1 MKCEIISIGD
11 ELLIGQTVNTNAS
24 YLARQLTAIGVV
36 VKWVTTVGDEAD
48 VLTSA
53 LATAMSRSDVIIA
66 TGGLGPTHDDITK
79 KVAAA
84 YYQSDFVFVPEIVDR
99 IRQRFAKRGLDMPK
113 VNEEQARIPE
123 KAEIIPNPVGT
134 APGLLFREKNKKCF
148 ILPGVPSE
156 MKAMCDASIIP
167 ILRGHGNIILQ
178 RTLRTTGIAES
189 ALFEQIGDIEKIEQL
204 TKVAFLPKLTG
215 VDIRLTAGGSDQR
228 DCEDRLKR
236 AVELISEK
244 IGDHVYGVDEKELY
258 EVVAELLI
266 EKGKTLSLA
275 ESCTG
280 GLLASRL
287 TNVSGSSAFLDRCVV
302 TYSNRAKMELLGI
315 PREVLETHGAVSSEV
330 AAAMAAGVRK
340 TAGTDL
346 GLSITGI
353 AGPTGGTVEK
363 PVGLTYIALAD
374 DSGVDCKHFQFSQD
388 RLTNKDRTVQAALK
402 MLWQALL

>member
-363 PVGLTYIALAD
+363 PVGLAYIALAD